1 MEWNVSELYMLGAA
15 SCTNC
20 NGSGIHRVNKGEL
33 VPCGCALRAVFRACH
48 QRFRISLG
56 RGHCRTASF
65 ERNPRGKT
73 HRNSWS
79 RKEEEYIADFEL
91 VSRRHL
97 DAFHYKIFRYHF
109 LLGAD
114 WKLYG
119 RRFGI
124 NRGAFYHAVYRIEEH
139 LGRIFYELEPYALY
153 PPRDYFAVRL
163 KTAVKPCTQPPKADR
178 AMPRRPYELGR
189 GEDIL
194 PLAV

>member
-119 RRFGI
+119 RRFGM
-124 NRGAFYHAVYRIEEH
+124 NGAPFITPSIASRSISAESSTSWSRMGSTHRATIS
-139 LGRIFYELEPYALY
+139 
-153 PPRDYFAVRL
+153 
-163 KTAVKPCTQPPKADR
+163 PCA
-178 AMPRRPYELGR
+178 
-189 GEDIL
+189 
-194 PLAV
+194 

>member
-20 NGSGIHRVNKGEL
+20 RGSGIHRVKKGEL
-33 VPCGCALRAVFRACH
+33 VPCGCALRTVFRACY
-48 QRFRISLG
+48 QRFRIG
-56 RGHCRTASF
+56 VTRGKYRVATF

-73 HRNSWS
+73 HRSHWS

-97 DAFHYKIFRYHF
+97 DDFHHKIFRYHF

-114 WKLYG
+114 WKLCG
-119 RRFGI
+119 RRLGMT
-124 NRGAFYHAVYRIEEH
+124 RGAFFHAVYRIEQH
-139 LGRIFYELEPYALY
+139 LGKTFYELEPYALY

-163 KTAVKPCTQPPKADR
+163 RAGVKPCTEPPKAAR
-178 AMPRRPYELGR
+178 VMSRESYSLGPE
-189 GEDIL
+189 EDAL